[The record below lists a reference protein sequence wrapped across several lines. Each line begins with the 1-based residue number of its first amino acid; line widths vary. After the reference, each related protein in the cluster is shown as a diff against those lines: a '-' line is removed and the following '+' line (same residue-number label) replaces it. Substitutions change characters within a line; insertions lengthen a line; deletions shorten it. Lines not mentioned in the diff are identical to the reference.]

1 MNKYTLLLLILI
13 LSSCDSNTLDS
24 MKDKLDKLNNSLL
37 DIRLEIK
44 NLEEEIE
51 LLDSGF
57 NKKNYVYI
65 STISPDVNKFF
76 HKVQLRGTVFSRSN
90 VLLNP
95 EMIGRLKRIY
105 VKEGDSV
112 IKGQILA
119 EINADV
125 LNNSILEIETNL
137 ELFKVIYERQKNL
150 WENNIGSEI
159 EYLKSKSNYDAL
171 LKRFETNKIQL
182 LKYKIVSPFNG
193 MIDKVF
199 LNEGEMSSPASPV
212 FRIFS
217 GKDSYLNIDASEA
230 YIGQFNIKDNVDIVI
245 PNSDTIIESKILS
258 IGQVID
264 VYNRSFSIEIN
275 IPESLQE
282 LVKPNQVMVVEM
294 VDYSNPNAILIPSNV
309 IYSDDMGEYVFGT
322 KEFDGTIIAKKISVI
337 VGKSY
342 NYKSEILEGLDGS
355 EIIIDKGSTEVI
367 EGAYVQIIKD

>member
-13 LSSCDSNTLDS
+13 FSSCDSNTLDS
-24 MKDKLDKLNNSLL
+24 KKDRLGKLNNSLL
-37 DIRLEIK
+37 DIKLEIK

-65 STISPDVNKFF
+65 STISPDINKFF

-137 ELFKVIYERQKNL
+137 ELFKIIYERQKNL

-159 EYLKSKSNYDAL
+159 EYLKTKSNYDVF

-199 LNEGEMSSPASPV
+199 LNEGEMSSPVSPI

-230 YIGQFNIKDNVDIVI
+230 YIGKFNIKDNVDIVI
-245 PNSDTIIESKILS
+245 PNSDTKVESKILS

-264 VYNRSFSIEIN
+264 VQNRSFSIEIN

-282 LVKPNQVMVVEM
+282 LVKPNQIIVVEM
-294 VDYSNPNAILIPSNV
+294 VDYSNPNAILVPSNV
-309 IYSDDMGEYVFGT
+309 IYSDDTGEYVFGT
-322 KEFDGTIIAKKISVI
+322 KEFDGTIIAKKILVI